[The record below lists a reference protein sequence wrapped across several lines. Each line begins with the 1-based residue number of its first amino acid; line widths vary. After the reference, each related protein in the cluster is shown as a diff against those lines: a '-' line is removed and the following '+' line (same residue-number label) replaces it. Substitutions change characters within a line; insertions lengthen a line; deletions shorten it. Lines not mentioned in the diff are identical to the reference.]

1 MRIRALAWNTFSALL
16 RNKLIVLL
24 TAGFLCIVLFMMS
37 PLRYMKSAAGG
48 PGMVL
53 GRISAI
59 MSLVSGFGNLLAAW
73 RRRTRLHPK

>member
-1 MRIRALAWNTFSALL
+1 MRVRALAWN
-16 RNKLIVLL
+16 